1 MYLITAICNNGNNMI
16 NIRLLGTYYLYSYYD
31 EIIYN
36 IIFINRSNSYCNSK
50 HISIKYK

>member
-1 MYLITAICNNGNNMI
+1 MYLIIAICNNGNNMI
-16 NIRLLGTYYLYSYYD
+16 NIRLLGTYIGSYND

-36 IIFINRSNSYCNSK
+36 IIFINRNNSYYNTK